1 MKKELIGLVKK
12 NKDVIIVAG
21 AIGTVLGHK
30 IGYFRSAWAS
40 ASVLTR
46 REEAA
51 KIEIDRLEEII
62 KKQEEHISDLIKGQ

>member
-40 ASVLTR
+40 ASLMTR
-46 REEAA
+46 KEKEA
-51 KIEIDRLEEII
+51 KIEINRLEEII

>member
-21 AIGTVLGHK
+21 AIGTVLGQK

-40 ASVLTR
+40 ASLMTR
-46 REEAA
+46 KEKEA
-51 KIEIDRLEEII
+51 KIEINRLEEII